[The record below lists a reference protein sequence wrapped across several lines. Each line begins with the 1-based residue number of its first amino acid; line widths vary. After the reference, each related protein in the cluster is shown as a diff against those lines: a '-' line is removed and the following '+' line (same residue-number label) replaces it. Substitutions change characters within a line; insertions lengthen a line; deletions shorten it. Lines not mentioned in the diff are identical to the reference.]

1 MDNNLHKT
9 HLLQVLGVYSYNL
22 EDILEALNDA
32 LSNNSNNANYLLNI
46 KAKEGAYKLQI
57 LEPKTKS
64 SNRKIIIPLQDGFEV
79 INKVDVLYCEA
90 DDNYTKIY
98 LRNEEKYLVSKT
110 LKYFEDVLG
119 DFNFVRVHKSY
130 LVNIN
135 DIVKYYRKG
144 KTGSILLN
152 NKKEITV
159 SASKKA
165 NLMSYFKQ

>member
-1 MDNNLHKT
+1 MENHLQKN
-9 HLLQVLGVYSYNL
+9 HLLQALDVNSYNL
-22 EDILEALNDA
+22 EDILEIVNTALTH
-32 LSNNSNNANYLLNI
+32 NNIEANYLLNI
-46 KAKEGAYKLQI
+46 KAKKGAYNIEMLK
-57 LEPKTKS
+57 PKT

-79 INKVDVLYCEA
+79 ITITDISYCEA

-98 LRNEEKYLVSKT
+98 LRNGEDYLVSKT

-119 DFNFVRVHKSY
+119 NMDFVRVHKSF

-152 NKKEITV
+152 NGKEIMV

-165 NLMSYFKQ
+165 NLMSYFKP